1 MANEFITAICE
12 IEKEKNISR
21 DILFDAI
28 DAALVSAYKRNY
40 NTSQSNVLVNID
52 RETGDVKVYIQKE
65 VVEEV
70 TDTLSQISLEEAS
83 KISGTYTLGDIVNI
97 EDTPG
102 AFGRI
107 AAQTAKQVVTQRI
120 KEAERTMVYDEFSA
134 KEHKIVVGTVQR
146 IEKKSI
152 YLDIGKTEAHLGPN
166 EQVATESY
174 PFHKR
179 MKVYVTEVRKTTKG
193 TIVNVSRTRPAFV
206 GKLFEEEIPEIKEG
220 IVEIKSIS
228 REAGSRTKIA
238 VNSHDENV
246 DAVGACIGPR
256 GQRVSTIVEI
266 LCGEKIDIVRYNEDP
281 EQYISAALAPAE
293 VLSVI
298 VDESGAKSCRVIVPD
313 SQLSLAIGNKGQNVR
328 LAAKL
333 TGWKIDIKPLSQAND

>member
-40 NTSQSNVLVNID
+40 NTNQSNVLVNID

-70 TDTLSQISLEEAS
+70 TDTLSQISLEEAK
-83 KISGTYTLGDIVNI
+83 KISGTYEVGDIVNI

-134 KEHKIVVGTVQR
+134 KEHKIVTGTVQR

-152 YLDIGKTEAHLGPN
+152 YLDIGKTEAHLGAN

-206 GKLFEEEIPEIKEG
+206 GKLFEEEIPEIKDG
-220 IVEIKSIS
+220 IVEI
-228 REAGSRTKIA
+228 
-238 VNSHDENV
+238 
-246 DAVGACIGPR
+246 
-256 GQRVSTIVEI
+256 
-266 LCGEKIDIVRYNEDP
+266 
-281 EQYISAALAPAE
+281 
-293 VLSVI
+293 
-298 VDESGAKSCRVIVPD
+298 
-313 SQLSLAIGNKGQNVR
+313 
-328 LAAKL
+328 
-333 TGWKIDIKPLSQAND
+333 